1 MTDRQTAR
9 LDELR
14 AEADYHRQRLD
25 LYRARLYGGRAASM
39 ARLEEFQRA
48 SDRAAERLR
57 RAQEGVSDR
66 PRAVAG
72 DGPVRGR
79 PAAAPEG

>member
-9 LDELR
+9 LDQLR

-25 LYRARLYGGRAASM
+25 LYRARLYGGRAVST

-48 SDRAAERLR
+48 SDSAAERLR
-57 RAQEGVSDR
+57 QAQEGGSR
-66 PRAVAG
+66 SRL
-72 DGPVRGR
+72 
-79 PAAAPEG
+79 